1 MKRLSLALNS
11 ILLLAMFSVNAL
23 AGVIITPTGVTSSTS
38 ADDLWSANNLINGS
52 GLSGDGL
59 SATHAA
65 AADTNSWVTND
76 PAGSNGA
83 YFDQGPDPVLTFD
96 LGGTYLMNNLHVWQ
110 YALDN
115 DNQARTA
122 TLEFS
127 STGTGGVFSGA
138 IQVSLNK
145 STSPVPVQSFS
156 FGPVSA
162 NAARL
167 TITGNYDGDS
177 GDGGDR
183 VGLSEIK
190 FGSVPEPTSLVMFAL
205 VSLVGVRRRRAA

>member
-1 MKRLSLALNS
+1 MKRLFLALGS
-11 ILLLAMFSVNAL
+11 VLLLAPFSVEVVADF
-23 AGVIITPTGVTSSTS
+23 IITPTSVTSSTS

-59 SATHAA
+59 SATHAGA
-65 AADTNSWVTND
+65 ASTNSWVTND
-76 PAGSNGA
+76 PAGPNGA
-83 YFDQGPDPVLTFD
+83 YFDQGPAPVLTFD
-96 LGGTYLMNNLHVWQ
+96 LGGTYLVNNLHVWQ
-110 YALDN
+110 FALSN

-122 TLEFS
+122 TLDFS

-138 IQVSLNK
+138 IQVSLNT

-177 GDGGDR
+177 GSGGDR

-190 FGSVPEPTSLVMFAL
+190 FSSVPEPTSLVMFAL
-205 VSLVGVRRRRAA
+205 ASLAGVRRRRVA